1 MCDVQFQEQS
11 AVLRNGVGQSF
22 AHYHDTQ
29 FGAKRVST
37 VDGKVVLT
45 AHSLL
50 TVEEFAFDGVRLRG
64 AFPEEIQGKY
74 VDLTIVQWNTMFKIV
89 HDLKPDHAR
98 RLERAEE
105 HYKLYPQ
112 PTATTHPSYQ
122 IVAAMLCQSTSLQMR
137 MRVNTVFDVRGTA
150 VRVGDSVC
158 GMTWYQHVY
167 AQSLRG
173 RHSKLPLFVETKKS
187 VPCPSHNMDF
197 RY

>member
-64 AFPEEIQGKY
+64 GIP
-74 VDLTIVQWNTMFKIV
+74 
-89 HDLKPDHAR
+89 
-98 RLERAEE
+98 
-105 HYKLYPQ
+105 
-112 PTATTHPSYQ
+112 
-122 IVAAMLCQSTSLQMR
+122 
-137 MRVNTVFDVRGTA
+137 
-150 VRVGDSVC
+150 
-158 GMTWYQHVY
+158 
-167 AQSLRG
+167 
-173 RHSKLPLFVETKKS
+173 
-187 VPCPSHNMDF
+187 
-197 RY
+197 